1 MALSSRGKTEF
12 GLTPR
17 IRARRNKK
25 QRRELSEDQKIEI
38 REAFDL
44 FDTDKSG
51 IIDYHELRVA
61 MRALGFDIKKQE
73 IKKIQTEYDREE
85 IGGIKYD
92 DFEEIMTRKIL
103 NRDPDEEIFKA
114 FQLFDDDQTGKI
126 TIKNLKRVARE
137 LGESLNDGIIDY
149 HELRVAMRALGF
161 DIKKQEIKKIQQEYD
176 REELGGIKFDDFEEI
191 MTRKILNRDPDE
203 EIFKAF
209 QLFDDDQTG
218 KISIKNLKR
227 VARELGESLQDDELQ
242 AMIDEFDKDEDGEIN
257 LEEFSNIMKQST
269 LL

>member
-1 MALSSRGKTEF
+1 MALSSRSKSSNVMDF

-25 QRRELSEDQKIEI
+25 QRRELSEDQKTEI

-61 MRALGFDIKKQE
+61 MRALGFDVKKQE
-73 IKKIQTEYDREE
+73 IKKIQAEYDRDEV
-85 IGGIKYD
+85 GGIKYA
-92 DFEEIMTRKIL
+92 DFEEIMTVKIL

-126 TIKNLKRVARE
+126 TLKNLKRVARE
-137 LGESLNDGIIDY
+137 LGESL
-149 HELRVAMRALGF
+149 
-161 DIKKQEIKKIQQEYD
+161 
-176 REELGGIKFDDFEEI
+176 
-191 MTRKILNRDPDE
+191 
-203 EIFKAF
+203 
-209 QLFDDDQTG
+209 DDDE
-218 KISIKNLKR
+218 I
-227 VARELGESLQDDELQ
+227 Q

>member
-1 MALSSRGKTEF
+1 MALSSRSMKSGLDF
-12 GLTPR
+12 GLAPR
-17 IRARRNKK
+17 IRGRRNNKK
-25 QRRELSEDQKIEI
+25 RRDLSEDQKIEI

-61 MRALGFDIKKQE
+61 MRALGFDVKKQE
-73 IKKIQTEYDREE
+73 IKKIQSEYDRDE
-85 IGGIKYD
+85 IGGIKYI
-92 DFEEIMTRKIL
+92 DFLEIMTKKIL
-103 NRDPDEEIFKA
+103 D
-114 FQLFDDDQTGKI
+114 
-126 TIKNLKRVARE
+126 
-137 LGESLNDGIIDY
+137 
-149 HELRVAMRALGF
+149 
-161 DIKKQEIKKIQQEYD
+161 
-176 REELGGIKFDDFEEI
+176 
-191 MTRKILNRDPDE
+191 RDPDE

-218 KISIKNLKR
+218 KISIKNLRR
-227 VARELGESLQDDELQ
+227 VARELGESLNDDELQ

>member
-1 MALSSRGKTEF
+1 MDF

-61 MRALGFDIKKQE
+61 MRALGFDVKKQE

-126 TIKNLKRVARE
+126 SIKNLKRVARE
-137 LGESLNDGIIDY
+137 LGESLN
-149 HELRVAMRALGF
+149 
-161 DIKKQEIKKIQQEYD
+161 
-176 REELGGIKFDDFEEI
+176 
-191 MTRKILNRDPDE
+191 
-203 EIFKAF
+203 
-209 QLFDDDQTG
+209 
-218 KISIKNLKR
+218 
-227 VARELGESLQDDELQ
+227 DDELQ